1 MFGYLS
7 NLSHGMK
14 VLWCYLIWYLYFA
27 YKYFEPDVELWVRS
41 LGIALLVGFV
51 LNINAF
57 CSIKGMVNTP
67 NKWQIFRF
75 LAIPFC
81 VSSFPVLV
89 NDKGFFL
96 FFSPI
101 LKENIIVLSL
111 CLAFFSLTWV
121 SHFAVYRKKSGG
133 KVLS

>member
-1 MFGYLS
+1 
-7 NLSHGMK
+7 MK
-14 VLWCYLIWYLYFA
+14 VLWCCLLWYLYFV
-27 YKYFEPDVELWVRS
+27 YKYFEPDVELWLRS
-41 LGIALLVGFV
+41 LGIALLIGFV

-67 NKWQIFRF
+67 NKWQTFRF
-75 LAIPFC
+75 FIIPFC

-89 NDKGFFL
+89 NDNHFFL

-101 LKENIIVLSL
+101 LKENMVALVL
-111 CLAFFSLTWV
+111 CLAFLSLAWV
-121 SHFAVYRKKSGG
+121 SHLAVYRKKSGG